1 MKLTNYDLSSYLGID
16 LLTLTIYLSLFW
28 GIFFVVSLILFIL
41 YIPKKAV
48 IHAMTKEEAEE
59 FCEGKI
65 LDKKSAKGISLLS
78 GRKVWGARGK
88 SGEIEITEADLAKWY
103 KEKNYR
109 ALLLTALPFF
119 SLCVVCLPLGGLIAI
134 KLNVWPGYVTI
145 FLGLMMLLMSFA
157 MFIRG
162 YKKSLTLDLRNIG

>member
-1 MKLTNYDLSSYLGID
+1 MKLTNYDLSAYLGID

-28 GIFFVVSLILFIL
+28 SIFFVVSLILFIL
-41 YIPKKAV
+41 YLPKKAV
-48 IHAMTKEEAEE
+48 VHTMTKEEAEK

-88 SGEIEITEADLAKWY
+88 SGEIEITEEDLAKWY

-109 ALLLTALPFF
+109 GLLLTAFF
-119 SLCVVCLPLGGLIAI
+119 SLSFTFFIISIGFLLAVKV
-134 KLNVWPGYVTI
+134 NVWPGFGSI
-145 FLGLMMLLMSFA
+145 GMGIIMLLMIAA
-157 MFIRG
+157 MFSRS
-162 YKKSLTLDLRNIG
+162 YKKSLLLPNVG